1 MNALL
6 VHHPLLFCDLCST
19 SLFSPLAPP
28 ASAFPFSPAFFPP
41 PHPYSFFFF
50 SGTNSRNKVG
60 ETPLDCATKHSL
72 MVHSPSKQLQRI
84 MHCLEDATEDFDQTA
99 TDTCDTD
106 IGETKPFYKFW

>member
-1 MNALL
+1 MLNLSNLSTRSPRPPPPLL
-6 VHHPLLFCDLCST
+6 PRFLHPPTPHPL
-19 SLFSPLAPP
+19 
-28 ASAFPFSPAFFPP
+28 
-41 PHPYSFFFF
+41 HSFFFF

>member
-1 MNALL
+1 M
-6 VHHPLLFCDLCST
+6 
-19 SLFSPLAPP
+19 
-28 ASAFPFSPAFFPP
+28 
-41 PHPYSFFFF
+41 
-50 SGTNSRNKVG
+50 G

>member
-1 MNALL
+1 MLNLSIL
-6 VHHPLLFCDLCST
+6 ST
-19 SLFSPLAPP
+19 RSPRLRLPFLPRFLHTPP
-28 ASAFPFSPAFFPP
+28 
-41 PHPYSFFFF
+41 PYSFFFF

>member
-1 MNALL
+1 MHCLCTIRYSSMTCAQ
-6 VHHPLLFCDLCST
+6 PLY
-19 SLFSPLAPP
+19 SLHSL
-28 ASAFPFSPAFFPP
+28 PP
-41 PHPYSFFFF
+41 PPPSLSPTFSSPPHTPYSFFFF